1 MFTLPREL
9 AGMAAA
15 LKAPDRDGR
24 RVLAEIGAGRRFD
37 PRVPLLLH
45 RMCTIWA
52 GECLGRSLILI
63 VLCGFAVPLPKR
75 IWRVLRA
82 VATILPARFAPQP
95 KVWALGSA
103 APPATWAELVRPP
116 NPVRG
121 WTGPLPW
128 ELAPPAPSTPTMP
141 DRPKLPRGSILTR
154 V

>member
-45 RMCTIWA
+45 RLCTIWA
-52 GECLGRSLILI
+52 GECLGRALILI

-75 IWRVLRA
+75 AWRLLRA
-82 VATILPARFAPQP
+82 LALILPARFVPRS

-103 APPATWAELVRPP
+103 APPPTWPELVRPA
-116 NPVRG
+116 NPARV
-121 WTGPLPW
+121 WTGPLPPQ
-128 ELAPPAPSTPTMP
+128 LSTPTTP
-141 DRPKLPRGSILTR
+141 SDCPKLPRGSILTR